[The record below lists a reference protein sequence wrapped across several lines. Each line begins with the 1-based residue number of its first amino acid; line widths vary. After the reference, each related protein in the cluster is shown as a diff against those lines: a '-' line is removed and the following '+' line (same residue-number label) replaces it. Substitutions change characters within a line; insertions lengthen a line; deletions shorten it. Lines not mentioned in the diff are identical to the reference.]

1 MRSHWDIN
9 TPLGPLRLIAEQ
21 DKLQR
26 IVLPSA
32 SVPADAIGHASATP
46 LLREAGDQ
54 IYAWLHGE
62 RISFD
67 LPLSPWG
74 TSFQQAVRQ
83 AMLAIP
89 YGQTCAYGSIAHQI
103 GSPRAA
109 RAVGLACRNNP
120 LPIIVPCHR
129 VLAADGRLVGYN
141 GGLEIKRHLLAL
153 EARVMGALYDDAR
166 RLPDE

>member
-1 MRSHWDIN
+1 MRSHWDID
-9 TPLGPLRLIAEQ
+9 TSLGTLRLIAEQ
-21 DKLQR
+21 DRLHR
-26 IVLPSA
+26 IVLQNA
-32 SVPADAIGHASATP
+32 QVPADAIGLASATP
-46 LLREAGDQ
+46 LLREAEDQ
-54 IYAWLHGE
+54 IRAWLQGE
-62 RISFD
+62 RTSFD
-67 LPLSPWG
+67 LPLAPWG
-74 TSFQQAVRQ
+74 TLFQQAVRQ

-120 LPIIVPCHR
+120 LPIIIPCHR

-153 EARVMGALYDDAR
+153 ETRVMGSLHDDAR
-166 RLPDE
+166 HLPD